1 MKRISR
7 SCRRLAAALLALAL
21 AAAGGP
27 AAATTDTTA
36 INPAILRMLGTD
48 NLARSPREATVLTF
62 AVAELGE
69 DYAVIAWE
77 TDTEVAEEIA
87 YGYLPSQRV
96 PQLSM
101 AMATR
106 HRTTLTNLLRGTEYH
121 YTIVGKE
128 EVHGAFTTRGVPAPL
143 YSTLGYSFPDPTTA
157 TFTWSTNVPTT
168 WKFGWR
174 REPEADY
181 RNIVSGDRRGR
192 EHSRTLTG
200 LRPETKYYFIIE
212 SSDSGG
218 YVINTGERSFVTPE
232 NNVARGRPVR
242 GTFTARLEDPLVQRD
257 TDPLGN
263 VTDGD
268 ENYFSGMAVSGDP
281 ADTDQWV
288 SVDLG
293 RARPLDR
300 AVAVWRQHA
309 YPKSFAVYGSVD
321 GRRWE
326 RVAGGLNPETGASG
340 YSVSGGTPWY
350 ALTVQLGGK
359 SFRWLKLVVPKGS
372 DYYVKHEQWR
382 YVQLLELKVYPRE
395 Q

>member
-1 MKRISR
+1 MKRIFR
-7 SCRRLAAALLALAL
+7 NRRPLAAVLLALAL
-21 AAAGGP
+21 AAGAGP
-27 AAATTDTTA
+27 AAATTDTAA
-36 INPAILRMLGTD
+36 INPAILRLLGTD
-48 NLARSPREATVLTF
+48 NLARSPREATVL
-62 AVAELGE
+62 AHSVAELGD

-96 PQLSM
+96 PQLAM
-101 AMATR
+101 TMATR
-106 HRTTLTNLLRGTEYH
+106 HRATLANLLRGTEYH

-128 EVHGAFTTRGVPAPL
+128 EVHGVFTTRGIPAPL
-143 YSTLGYSFPDPTTA
+143 YATLGYSFPDPTTV
-157 TFTWSTNVPTT
+157 TFAWSTNVPTT

-174 REPEADY
+174 RENEADY
-181 RNIVSGDRRGR
+181 RGIVSDDRRGR
-192 EHSRTLTG
+192 DHRRTLTG

-218 YVINTGERSFVTPE
+218 YVINTGERSFITPE

-242 GTFTARLEDPLVQRD
+242 GTFTARLEDAAVQRD

-268 ENYFSGMAVSGDP
+268 ESYFSGMAVSGDP

-293 RARPLDR
+293 RTRPLER
-300 AVAVWRQHA
+300 AVAVWRQLA
-309 YPKSFAVYGSVD
+309 YPRAFAAYGSAD

-326 RVAGGLNPETGASG
+326 RVAAGLNPETGASG
-340 YSVSGGTPWY
+340 YSVPGGTPWY
-350 ALTVQLGGK
+350 ALTVPLGGK
-359 SFRWLKLVVPKGS
+359 TFRWLKLVVPQGS
-372 DYYVKHEQWR
+372 DYYAKHEQWHF
-382 YVQLLELKVYPRE
+382 VQLLELKVYPRE
-395 Q
+395 P